1 MTVQAHTHLA
11 FRSAASPQNQSTKV
25 LLNIKPMNSPK
36 RSKMVSQELNSK
48 LIIKTIDNTSSI
60 KINRVNSISTEELF

>member
-1 MTVQAHTHLA
+1 
-11 FRSAASPQNQSTKV
+11 
-25 LLNIKPMNSPK
+25 
-36 RSKMVSQELNSK
+36 MVSQELNSK